1 MEHKMFARKIVTPE
15 MKNLMQQAVEIEE
28 RRDSVIKRLT
38 KKLDELQCVVL
49 EGVETVSGDL
59 GGQAQ

>member
-1 MEHKMFARKIVTPE
+1 MFARKIVTPE